1 MRNRYKLVIIK
12 IKKSST
18 DHENGGNYDKSTKMV
33 CKIEKPDFFSLLD
46 VFRNYVA
53 HYGVFQF
60 SSQKYFSQ
68 LAVSSTRRELA
79 SITDNL
85 ESTLQHVINF
95 SISASINDEII
106 RIAQTY
112 PTLPE
117 SEAEQY
123 AVRKKINTIINAII
137 ALSPNIAMWDIMA
150 KDGSF
155 FQAGGYN
162 LSKMDSFDKE
172 QIMKQHQNARQAMI
186 TGSLIFIYLLRETLK
201 RKTGNIIFLISKP
214 IVDLNTRE
222 TYGYLMFF
230 IEASTIASPFVNYRP
245 NNSEVTFYITDQK
258 NTILLAS
265 DLDYIGKTIREAF
278 PFSKRDVENLET
290 QGYLTKENVV
300 YCSTQMSLPDW
311 KLIHVIPMDELMK
324 EQHLFARIFF
334 YL

>member
-1 MRNRYKLVIIK
+1 
-12 IKKSST
+12 
-18 DHENGGNYDKSTKMV
+18 
-33 CKIEKPDFFSLLD
+33 
-46 VFRNYVA
+46 
-53 HYGVFQF
+53 
-60 SSQKYFSQ
+60 
-68 LAVSSTRRELA
+68 
-79 SITDNL
+79 
-85 ESTLQHVINF
+85 
-95 SISASINDEII
+95 
-106 RIAQTY
+106 
-112 PTLPE
+112 
-117 SEAEQY
+117 
-123 AVRKKINTIINAII
+123 
-137 ALSPNIAMWDIMA
+137 MA

-162 LSKMDSFDKE
+162 LSELDSFDKE

-186 TGSLIFIYLLRETLK
+186 TGPYFYLPARETLK
-201 RKTGNIIFLISKP
+201 ENGKYVFLISKP

-245 NNSEVTFYITDQK
+245 NNSEVTFYITDQE

-265 DLDYIGKTIREAF
+265 DLNYTGKTIREAF

-290 QGYLTKENVV
+290 QDYLTKENVV

-334 YL
+334 ICNLLVILFFALLSWWNARAISGPILDLSEVMKNVVKEAYAPVEVPGTSEEI

>member
-1 MRNRYKLVIIK
+1 
-12 IKKSST
+12 
-18 DHENGGNYDKSTKMV
+18 MV
-33 CKIEKPDFFSLLD
+33 CKIEKPDFFLFCWMFLGIMLLIM
-46 VFRNYVA
+46 
-53 HYGVFQF
+53 GVFQF

-155 FQAGGYN
+155 FRLADIICR
-162 LSKMDSFDKE
+162 KW
-172 QIMKQHQNARQAMI
+172 IR
-186 TGSLIFIYLLRETLK
+186 LIKSR
-201 RKTGNIIFLISKP
+201 
-214 IVDLNTRE
+214 
-222 TYGYLMFF
+222 
-230 IEASTIASPFVNYRP
+230 
-245 NNSEVTFYITDQK
+245 
-258 NTILLAS
+258 
-265 DLDYIGKTIREAF
+265 
-278 PFSKRDVENLET
+278 
-290 QGYLTKENVV
+290 
-300 YCSTQMSLPDW
+300 
-311 KLIHVIPMDELMK
+311 
-324 EQHLFARIFF
+324 
-334 YL
+334 

>member
-1 MRNRYKLVIIK
+1 MTKVQKWFAKLRNRI
-12 IKKSST
+12 
-18 DHENGGNYDKSTKMV
+18 
-33 CKIEKPDFFSLLD
+33 FFSFVGCFLGIMLLIM
-46 VFRNYVA
+46 
-53 HYGVFQF
+53 GVFQF

-186 TGSLIFIYLLRETLK
+186 TGPYFYLPARETLK
-201 RKTGNIIFLISKP
+201 ENGKYVFLISKP

-230 IEASTIASPFVNYRP
+230 IEASTIALHNGSGKYYFTCIGPELHRKNHTGSLSLFQEGCRESGNTGLF
-245 NNSEVTFYITDQK
+245 NQGKCCLLLNTNVTAR
-258 NTILLAS
+258 L
-265 DLDYIGKTIREAF
+265 EAH
-278 PFSKRDVENLET
+278 SCDSN
-290 QGYLTKENVV
+290 G
-300 YCSTQMSLPDW
+300 
-311 KLIHVIPMDELMK
+311 
-324 EQHLFARIFF
+324 
-334 YL
+334 

>member
-1 MRNRYKLVIIK
+1 MTKVQKWFAKLRNRI
-12 IKKSST
+12 
-18 DHENGGNYDKSTKMV
+18 
-33 CKIEKPDFFSLLD
+33 FFSFVGCFLGIMLLII
-46 VFRNYVA
+46 
-53 HYGVFQF
+53 GVFQF

-162 LSKMDSFDKE
+162 LSELDSFDKE

-186 TGSLIFIYLLRETLK
+186 TGPYFYLPARETLK
-201 RKTGNIIFLISKP
+201 ENGKYIFLISKP

-245 NNSEVTFYITDQK
+245 NNSEVTFYITDQE

-265 DLDYIGKTIREAF
+265 DLDYTGKTIREAF

-324 EQHLFARIFF
+324 EQHLLLDLLVHAS
-334 YL
+334 